1 MSPKTALVISGG
13 GSKGA
18 FAIGALEYILE
29 FRQPTFDSWSV
40 LAPGSTQINEG
51 DSEKVRQ
58 AEAGVKM
65 STDKLGLFASVFYSR
80 LDNVVFNDE
89 VLDSGGNLV
98 PRNGEANTET
108 PGAELGFFVRA
119 RQIELRLADIQK
131 LLSGDRTRSRYSEFT
146 VPSVLSR
153 IYDVVG
159 ARNNWS
165 TTYGPTDTHRQSYEI
180 AARDF
185 EEVRPALRALI
196 DTDLS
201 QLEADLEAAGA
212 PWTPGRRI
220 PDLNL

>member
-1 MSPKTALVISGG
+1 
-13 GSKGA
+13 
-18 FAIGALEYILE
+18 
-29 FRQPTFDSWSV
+29 
-40 LAPGSTQINEG
+40 
-51 DSEKVRQ
+51 
-58 AEAGVKM
+58 
-65 STDKLGLFASVFYSR
+65 
-80 LDNVVFNDE
+80 
-89 VLDSGGNLV
+89 
-98 PRNGEANTET
+98 
-108 PGAELGFFVRA
+108 
-119 RQIELRLADIQK
+119 
-131 LLSGDRTRSRYSEFT
+131 